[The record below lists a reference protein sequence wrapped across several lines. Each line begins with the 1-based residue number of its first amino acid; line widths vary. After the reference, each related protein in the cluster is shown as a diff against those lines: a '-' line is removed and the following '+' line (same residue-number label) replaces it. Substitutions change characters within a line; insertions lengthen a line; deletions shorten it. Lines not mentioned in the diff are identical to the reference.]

1 MYSLRGIFNTVEL
14 LLFALLAAAI
24 LALSAP
30 LAAIAQE
37 VASSTKVDVAPV
49 VDTVFGYVSAGLSA
63 LVAVAIG
70 FISAR
75 LYSLLGIN
83 IEAKH
88 REALHS
94 AIMTG
99 VNAGLAKVSDLI
111 GGKAVDV
118 KSSAVAEAV
127 NYVLGAVP
135 DAVKFFGLT
144 EAKLS
149 EMVTAKLQG
158 QLAFAPALEAQ
169 PASPADA

>member
-1 MYSLRGIFNTVEL
+1 MYSLRGIVHPVEL
-14 LLFALLAAAI
+14 LLFALLAIAV
-24 LALSAP
+24 LMLSVP

-37 VASSTKVDVAPV
+37 VATTKVDVAPV
-49 VDTVFGYVSAGLSA
+49 VDTVTSYVSAGISA
-63 LVAVAIG
+63 VVALAIG
-70 FISAR
+70 ILSSRIYA
-75 LYSLLGIN
+75 LLGIS

-127 NYVLGAVP
+127 NYVTQAVP
-135 DAVKFFGLT
+135 DAVKFFGLS
-144 EAKLS
+144 EAKLA
-149 EMVTAKLQG
+149 EMVTAKLQAVTG
-158 QLAFAPALEAQ
+158 FAPAPGSAGQ
-169 PASPADA
+169 AG

>member
-1 MYSLRGIFNTVEL
+1 MFLSFGL
-14 LLFALLAAAI
+14 ALAVCAAA
-24 LALSAP
+24 P
-30 LAAIAQE
+30 AAFGIPIAAFAQE
-37 VASSTKVDVAPV
+37 VATSTKVDVAPI
-49 VDTVFGYVSAGLSA
+49 VDGFFSYVSAALSA
-63 LVAVAIG
+63 VVALAIG

-75 LYSLLGIN
+75 LYSWLGIN
-83 IEAKH
+83 IEARH

-99 VNAGLAKVSDLI
+99 ANAALARVADLI

-118 KSSAVAEAV
+118 KSTAVAEAV

-149 EMVTAKLQG
+149 EMVAAKLQSQFAFVEPV
-158 QLAFAPALEAQ
+158 QLSTTETAG
-169 PASPADA
+169 